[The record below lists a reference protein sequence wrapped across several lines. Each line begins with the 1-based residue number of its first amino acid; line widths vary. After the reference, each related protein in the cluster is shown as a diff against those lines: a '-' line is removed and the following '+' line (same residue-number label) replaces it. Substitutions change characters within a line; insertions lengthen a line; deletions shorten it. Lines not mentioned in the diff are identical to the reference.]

1 MTEPL
6 ERDRPPGGAARSA
19 PEIPAAGPPARAGV
33 RRVSASAEET
43 ERLGATLA
51 AALGAGDVLVLTGP
65 LGSGKTRFV
74 AGLARGLGAR
84 SRVRSPSFTLLN
96 EYRGA
101 LTLHHLDLYRLEG
114 RDVDGLGLEEV
125 VDDGALAVEWGE
137 KLPAWLRED
146 ALTLVFEVL
155 SECERALTAGAAG
168 PRGAALLGA
177 WERLAGGE
185 AR

>member
-1 MTEPL
+1 VTEPL
-6 ERDRPPGGAARSA
+6 ERDRPVSGAD
-19 PEIPAAGPPARAGV
+19 PAAFPAGR
-33 RRVSASAEET
+33 RRVTAAVEET
-43 ERLGATLA
+43 ERLGETLA
-51 AALGAGDVLVLTGP
+51 AGLVAGDVLVLTGP

-101 LTLHHLDLYRLEG
+101 FMLHHLDLYRLEG
-114 RDVDGLGLEEV
+114 PDVDGLGLEEL
-125 VDDGALAVEWGE
+125 VDEGALVVEWGE
-137 KLPAWLRED
+137 KLPAWLREE

-155 SECERALTAGAAG
+155 SEHERAVTASAAG
-168 PRGAALLGA
+168 ERGGELLA
-177 WERLAGGE
+177 VWEQMPAGE

>member
-1 MTEPL
+1 VTKPL
-6 ERDRPPGGAARSA
+6 ERDRPATGAEPAAAGLPPGG
-19 PEIPAAGPPARAGV
+19 
-33 RRVSASAEET
+33 RRVTSSVEET
-43 ERLGATLA
+43 EWLGESLA
-51 AALGAGDVLVLTGP
+51 PALVAGDVLVLTGP

-114 RDVDGLGLEEV
+114 PDVDGLGLEEL

-155 SECERALTAGAAG
+155 SERERAVAASPAG
-168 PRGAALLGA
+168 PRGAVLLGV
-177 WERLAGGE
+177 WERMPGGE

>member
-6 ERDRPPGGAARSA
+6 ERDRRVSGAD
-19 PEIPAAGPPARAGV
+19 PAGFPAGV
-33 RRVSASAEET
+33 RRVTGAVEET

-51 AALGAGDVLVLTGP
+51 AGLVAGDVLVLTGP
-65 LGSGKTRFV
+65 LGSGKTCFV

-96 EYRGA
+96 EYRG
-101 LTLHHLDLYRLEG
+101 TFMLHHLDLYRLEG
-114 RDVDGLGLEEV
+114 PEVDGLGLEEL
-125 VDDGALAVEWGE
+125 VDEGALVVEWGE
-137 KLPAWLRED
+137 KLPAWLREE

-155 SECERALTAGAAG
+155 SEHERAVTASAAG
-168 PRGAALLGA
+168 KRGGELLA
-177 WERLAGGE
+177 VWESMPAGE

>member
-1 MTEPL
+1 M
-6 ERDRPPGGAARSA
+6 
-19 PEIPAAGPPARAGV
+19 
-33 RRVSASAEET
+33 
-43 ERLGATLA
+43 
-51 AALGAGDVLVLTGP
+51 LVLTGP

-114 RDVDGLGLEEV
+114 PEVDGLGLEEL

-155 SECERALTAGAAG
+155 SERERAVTASPAG
-168 PRGAALLGA
+168 PRGAALLA
-177 WERLAGGE
+177 VWERMPGGE